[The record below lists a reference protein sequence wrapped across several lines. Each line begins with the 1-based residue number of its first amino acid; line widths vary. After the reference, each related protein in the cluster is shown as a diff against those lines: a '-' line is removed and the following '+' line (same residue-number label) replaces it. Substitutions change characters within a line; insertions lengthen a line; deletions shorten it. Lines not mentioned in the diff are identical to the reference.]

1 MWATRSRV
9 CFLFKSFCLS
19 SLSDSQEWQNE
30 KKSRFKKQFSKVV
43 LPLNWD
49 IAREAGCRQKVGAAT
64 DWIYPPRKR
73 KRKNGC
79 KQTSTQHCN
88 ALLAPE
94 SRIDSTGERERMRE
108 TIGRQYRHSGA
119 VENRLSVGCDQC
131 HYCSEERLR
140 PAPLWLAQSL
150 LHCST
155 FSPFRR
161 RQVSPFLSLC
171 WLKLGEY
178 LSLVG
183 ECETRKPKWSK
194 GSSSS
199 HQGGSLL
206 YCLLCGTRAGRW
218 LVVQHTMM
226 LLQRTKRNCALF
238 YANQQ
243 RADFSFPLGRW
254 WWWWW

>member
-94 SRIDSTGERERMRE
+94 SRIDSTGERANERDDRQTIPPLWRRRESALGRMRPVPLLQWRE
-108 TIGRQYRHSGA
+108 TEA
-119 VENRLSVGCDQC
+119 CTT
-131 HYCSEERLR
+131 
-140 PAPLWLAQSL
+140 LACTESAAL
-150 LHCST
+150 LN
-155 FSPFRR
+155 
-161 RQVSPFLSLC
+161 FLSL
-171 WLKLGEY
+171 
-178 LSLVG
+178 
-183 ECETRKPKWSK
+183 
-194 GSSSS
+194 
-199 HQGGSLL
+199 
-206 YCLLCGTRAGRW
+206 
-218 LVVQHTMM
+218 
-226 LLQRTKRNCALF
+226 
-238 YANQQ
+238 
-243 RADFSFPLGRW
+243 
-254 WWWWW
+254 